1 VASTEAIVGNTP
13 AELAGVA
20 GGMQSTFMQLGGVLG
35 SAVLGSVLSSRVGSV
50 LADKLTGAGVPTPVS
65 STLLGAQEYVSQ
77 GVAPVAPGTP
87 APLAQAITSGSHA
100 AFMSGLHVALVV
112 AAVLAFAGALLAP
125 LIRRGESPVEG
136 TVAI

>member
-1 VASTEAIVGNTP
+1 MRRSCGRGHGPT
-13 AELAGVA
+13 L
-20 GGMQSTFMQLGGVLG
+20 VLRG
-35 SAVLGSVLSSRVGSV
+35 SRFRRS
-50 LADKLTGAGVPTPVS
+50 K
-65 STLLGAQEYVSQ
+65 EYVSQ

-112 AAVLAFAGALLAP
+112 AAVLAFAGAAIAP

-136 TVAI
+136 AVAV